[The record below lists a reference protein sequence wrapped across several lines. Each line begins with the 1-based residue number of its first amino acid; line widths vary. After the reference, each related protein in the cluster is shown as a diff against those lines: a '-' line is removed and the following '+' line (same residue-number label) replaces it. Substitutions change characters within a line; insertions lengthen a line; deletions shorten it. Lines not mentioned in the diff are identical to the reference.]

1 MEFKKMTTEQL
12 IEKVEELSTSLNES
26 ICRNNELGSKIMEH
40 EKIIEELRV
49 ENESLKNE
57 VKSQKES
64 TEMYK
69 EWWQGE
75 SNKVARIKES
85 MNAAS
90 VVLRAIAHEATN

>member
-26 ICRNNELGSKIMEH
+26 ICRNNELGSKILEH

-57 VKSQKES
+57 VKVQKES